1 MSLADVITPQW
12 VKDRFL
18 AGIDLTDDT
27 GTAFPEALFQEGI
40 DSAIS
45 ILESDLDLVLS
56 GTYEYVERRDTNDFH
71 TESFFHMKL
80 DHRPVVEVS
89 DLNVQFGDYPS
100 ASIPRSWMHISSA
113 KAGQVQ
119 VLPGPEGIGS
129 IIFGGTAPFLGLAGL
144 YGRPYTPLWFKI
156 KYKAG
161 FEVDLSGTVGVTTGA
176 TTITGT
182 NTYFLNPLN
191 DPDYVTNFGDNYGGG
206 FMPRVMPGNYVVLSG
221 TVDGEEIFETR
232 YVKRVK
238 SDTSI
243 VVNSP
248 FTFTGTGL
256 TVRLHMYPPAILNA
270 VGLLAAMLPLDTAGD
285 LIVGAGIAS
294 KSMSVDGL
302 STSINTTASSTN
314 AGYGARMLSYKNRL
328 KDLIKSIK
336 RDYRAPNVM
345 VA

>member
-12 VKDRFL
+12 VKDRYLF
-18 AGIDLTDDT
+18 GIDLTDDT
-27 GTAFPEALFQEGI
+27 GTAFPDSLFREGI

-45 ILESDLDLVLS
+45 LLESDLDLVLS
-56 GTYEYVERRDTNDFH
+56 GSYEFVERRDTNDFH

-80 DHRPVVEVS
+80 DNRPIIDIS
-89 DLNVQFGDYPS
+89 ALNVQFGDYP
-100 ASIPRSWMHISSA
+100 AVGLPRGWLHISHA
-113 KAGQVQ
+113 KTAQIQ
-119 VLPGPEGIGS
+119 ILPGPEGIGS

-161 FEVDLSGTVGVTTGA
+161 FELEISGTASVTTGSSKL
-176 TTITGT
+176 TGT
-182 NTYFLNPLN
+182 NTYFVDPLN
-191 DPDYVTNFGDNYGGG
+191 DPNYAEQYGDNYHGG
-206 FMPRVMPGNYVVLSG
+206 FVPRIKPGHYIAVSG
-221 TVDGEEIFETR
+221 TVDGDEVFETR

-238 SDTSI
+238 NDTTLI
-243 VVNSP
+243 LDKP
-248 FTFTGTGL
+248 FEITGSGL
-256 TVRLHMYPPAILNA
+256 ELTLYTYPPAILDSI
-270 VGLLAAMLPLDTAGD
+270 GLLAAMLPLDTAGD

-294 KSMSVDGL
+294 KSMSMDGL

-328 KDLIKSIK
+328 KDNLTRIR